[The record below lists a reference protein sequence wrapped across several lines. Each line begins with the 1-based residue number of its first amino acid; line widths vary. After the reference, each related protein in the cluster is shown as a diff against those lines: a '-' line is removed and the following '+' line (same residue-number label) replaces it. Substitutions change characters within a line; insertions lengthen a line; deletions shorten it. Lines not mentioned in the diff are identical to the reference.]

1 MKKASKYISMVACV
15 FAALAFVACD
25 KDTPSTQ
32 VPDHETSYFPIG
44 DNIEIHPLG
53 DVLHVSFTSDVNW
66 EVVTPDWIKFSKPSG
81 NKGTTKIDITV
92 YPYYDNDSSA
102 DRNKV
107 ISFINSENGGVL
119 KNVTFTQDAA
129 YLKILR
135 DESASDECSFEWK
148 KDQTASY
155 QIETNIDFEYVF
167 EDGELFGL
175 QESGKDFTLSTLDH
189 NFGVEDKVGGL
200 KVVPVSNGKV
210 EIGSDIRNKL
220 AKSVNISQDY
230 LIFAV
235 LEGRDV
241 SFDDLTAEQM
251 TGDIELAGFNELG
264 ADYAGTGAEAET
276 VKSFSVI
283 SEVGTVEYNDL
294 QITDDGFR
302 LDDRG
307 SDQYELSNGR
317 TVLVRNY
324 EVTRSAPNPGT
335 DTLRCEIPVT
345 INGFDDE
352 GAQRKITLVQN
363 PYTWNVTVGKLLAQ
377 DNSTTT
383 LVIDTKGPW
392 TVNIPEAADWWQSS
406 VTEWQ
411 GEGYKEIVIES
422 TKWNLDLENDWPAL
436 LEVSNSLNALR
447 SDMTLIKEHYHFN
460 IGENL
465 VTDRETARTVLAELR
480 KKDTDTYAVE
490 VDCSGEWQA
499 EYTLPDWV
507 NISDLGNETLMSGNA
522 TFTLGAMTKNTEEYD
537 RGAKIVF
544 TSLTHQNES
553 EPQVVTDTLYI
564 TQLKHVFGWEPDE
577 WTDETRNQ
585 YCNQPAYIVGGGTH
599 TFGFETTF
607 SDTWSLSSNQDWV
620 KFHLGNNTA
629 GKSSYISG
637 EGEDNDERYVYVT
650 VDHNFNTGSSD
661 RTATVTVRD
670 EFKGTSKSFTISQD
684 PFVFDV
690 TGSST
695 TTVGPLEEKAVTYNI
710 KVTEGAPWRLNL
722 TGDTQLIA
730 SGYTGNGTGTGAAE
744 AVTLTTRK
752 VPEVNKTRSATV
764 KVSVDGSTLS
774 KTFTVKQNEYRFKV
788 DKSSLTKFDELNP
801 ASQNFTVTSDGSF
814 SVNAPDWVS
823 VTYTGNVYTVTAQK
837 NTGAERSGYVQVT
850 LTDQGMQASPINVAV
865 SQRDF
870 MFNVS
875 PTSVSAKPL
884 TDLTH
889 DITIASSG
897 KWTATSSNS
906 SFTLS
911 KASGEGK
918 RNSDKVTLTVPK
930 NYTESAVSGTVT
942 VKSSDSNHTETISIS
957 QPKYEFTTS
966 KDNQEVASGGGSFSR
981 SVTCTDPAAWK
992 VTSSDN
998 TNFTCKKDGNNKFTV
1013 TVESNE
1019 GDGKKETA
1027 ERSAT
1032 ITVETTDASKRKIE
1046 FKVTQ
1051 KGFTPK
1057 KN

>member
-1 MKKASKYISMVACV
+1 M
-15 FAALAFVACD
+15 
-25 KDTPSTQ
+25 
-32 VPDHETSYFPIG
+32 
-44 DNIEIHPLG
+44 N
-53 DVLHVSFTSDVNW
+53 
-66 EVVTPDWIKFSKPSG
+66 
-81 NKGTTKIDITV
+81 V
-92 YPYYDNDSSA
+92 YPVTQGDFSHDGYEVWVN
-102 DRNKV
+102 NQKV
-107 ISFINSENGGVL
+107 AL
-119 KNVTFTQDAA
+119 DAA
-129 YLKILR
+129 RVSLVPFNRRWPGHQRQL
-135 DESASDECSFEWK
+135 DQSELVNFLSMASDEPLNFRIRPKKPFEKVAVRPLSLGIVPEVSADGDITFTLEKPAYFTVEPYCRENALHIFVDPLCEYNINKESQDVIYYGAGIHEVGDIVLKSNQTLFIDEGAVVYGSIKAIDAENIKIIGKGILDNSHNKEVILYEANVENNFAAVNNATRQHTIQLEYCTNVEIEGITIRDSLVYNIRPIGCSNLRIKHVKIIGCWRFNSDGIDMHNCVNVDIDNCFLRTFDDSICIKGFDCYYDGDVEEAVQKAMYRNGKAYDIFTNVRVRNCVIWNDWGK
-148 KDQTASY
+148 CLEIGA
-155 QIETNIDFEYVF
+155 ETRAKEIYDIVF

-175 QESGKDFTLSTLDH
+175 QTSGKDFTLSTLDH
-189 NFGVEDKVGGL
+189 NFGVEDKLGGL

-220 AKSVNISQDY
+220 AKAVDISQDY

-335 DTLRCEIPVT
+335 HTLRCEIPVT

-499 EYTLPDWV
+499 EYTLPDWG
-507 NISDLGNETLMSGNA
+507 NISDLGNGTQVSGND
-522 TFTLGAMTKNTEEYD
+522 TFTLGALTKNTEEYD

-544 TSLTHQNES
+544 TSLTHQNGS

-607 SDTWSLSSNQDWV
+607 SDTWSLRSDQPWV
-620 KFHLGNNTA
+620 KFHMGDNT
-629 GKSSYISG
+629 K
-637 EGEDNDERYVYVT
+637 
-650 VDHNFNTGSSD
+650 
-661 RTATVTVRD
+661 
-670 EFKGTSKSFTISQD
+670 
-684 PFVFDV
+684 
-690 TGSST
+690 
-695 TTVGPLEEKAVTYNI
+695 
-710 KVTEGAPWRLNL
+710 
-722 TGDTQLIA
+722 
-730 SGYTGNGTGTGAAE
+730 
-744 AVTLTTRK
+744 
-752 VPEVNKTRSATV
+752 
-764 KVSVDGSTLS
+764 
-774 KTFTVKQNEYRFKV
+774 
-788 DKSSLTKFDELNP
+788 DKS
-801 ASQNFTVTSDGSF
+801 Q
-814 SVNAPDWVS
+814 
-823 VTYTGNVYTVTAQK
+823 Q
-837 NTGAERSGYVQVT
+837 RS
-850 LTDQGMQASPINVAV
+850 
-865 SQRDF
+865 
-870 MFNVS
+870 
-875 PTSVSAKPL
+875 
-884 TDLTH
+884 H
-889 DITIASSG
+889 
-897 KWTATSSNS
+897 
-906 SFTLS
+906 
-911 KASGEGK
+911 
-918 RNSDKVTLTVPK
+918 
-930 NYTESAVSGTVT
+930 
-942 VKSSDSNHTETISIS
+942 
-957 QPKYEFTTS
+957 
-966 KDNQEVASGGGSFSR
+966 
-981 SVTCTDPAAWK
+981 
-992 VTSSDN
+992 
-998 TNFTCKKDGNNKFTV
+998 
-1013 TVESNE
+1013 
-1019 GDGKKETA
+1019 
-1027 ERSAT
+1027 
-1032 ITVETTDASKRKIE
+1032 
-1046 FKVTQ
+1046 
-1051 KGFTPK
+1051 
-1057 KN
+1057 